1 MKTSLFIIGAGSV
14 GMHIAAN
21 FDDYN
26 RGKYK
31 LEGFLDDDNDKQGS
45 EYFSFPVLG
54 EVTKALDLQ
63 NAAIIIGIAFPG
75 IKRHIVEV
83 IKKNSDLFFPSL
95 IHPKSWIS
103 ADVSIGA
110 GAIIY
115 PGTTVNYGA
124 DVGDYVVLN
133 MNCAI
138 GHHTEIGAFSSFAP
152 GVNTGGHT
160 KIGNSV
166 EMGIGA
172 STLQNVWIGE
182 DAIVGGQS
190 MITKN
195 VHSGKK
201 VAGVPV
207 REL

>member
-1 MKTSLFIIGAGSV
+1 MKPLLFIIGAGSV

-21 FDDYN
+21 FNDYSE
-26 RGKYK
+26 GKYK
-31 LEGFLDDDNDKQGS
+31 LEGFLDDDKNKQGS
-45 EYFSFPVLG
+45 EYFSAPVLG

-110 GAIIY
+110 GVIIY

-124 DVGDYVVLN
+124 DIGDYTVLN

-160 KIGNSV
+160 KIGNNV

-172 STLQNVWIGE
+172 STLQNIKVG
-182 DAIVGGQS
+182 DNAIVGGQT

-195 VHSGKK
+195 VISGKK
-201 VAGVPV
+201 VAGVPA